1 MKNENID
8 VYKFGGSS
16 LADSDC
22 LRDVCDLIHQNASD
36 NIIIVVSAMSGVTN
50 QLLAITQEK
59 NDRNWDGV
67 IDHFK
72 KTLKEINI
80 DSEKKT
86 KLMANF
92 SKAFCNNCSVS
103 VSIEEVASSKIKIF
117 GLRT

>member
-22 LRDVCDLIHQNASD
+22 LRDVCDLIHQNTSD

-59 NDRNWDGV
+59 NDRNWDEV

-86 KLMANF
+86 ELMANF
-92 SKAFCNNCSVS
+92 EAPRP
-103 VSIEEVASSKIKIF
+103 
-117 GLRT
+117 L